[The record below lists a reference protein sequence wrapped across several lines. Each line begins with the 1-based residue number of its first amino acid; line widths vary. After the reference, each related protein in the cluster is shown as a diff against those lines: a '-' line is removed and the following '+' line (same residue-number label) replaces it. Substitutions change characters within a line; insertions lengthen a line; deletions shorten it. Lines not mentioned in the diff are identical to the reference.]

1 MSKKSKPVAL
11 PALAQALE
19 DITKEQPRHSRV
31 RWDILHTRGY
41 RGPTVTGSV
50 RVIVSRDQWASFVW
64 EGEAATL
71 TLNEDG
77 LAVAYAMKKESIPY
91 RIGEDFIKAWEAL
104 SK

>member
-11 PALAQALE
+11 PALAQALA
-19 DITKEQPRHSRV
+19 DITKGHPKHLSV
-31 RWDILHTRGY
+31 LWPIVHTRTY
-41 RGPTVTGSV
+41 RAGTTAQSV
-50 RVIVSRDQWASFVW
+50 DVGVARDQFAAFVW
-64 EGEAATL
+64 EGVAATL

>member
-1 MSKKSKPVAL
+1 M
-11 PALAQALE
+11 
-19 DITKEQPRHSRV
+19 
-31 RWDILHTRGY
+31 
-41 RGPTVTGSV
+41 
-50 RVIVSRDQWASFVW
+50 SRDQWASFVW